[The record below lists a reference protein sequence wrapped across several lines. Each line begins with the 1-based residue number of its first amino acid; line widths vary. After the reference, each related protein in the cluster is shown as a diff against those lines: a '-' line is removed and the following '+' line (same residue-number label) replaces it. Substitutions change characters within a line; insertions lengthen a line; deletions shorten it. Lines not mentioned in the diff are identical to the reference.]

1 MDLISVLLGLAGGG
15 TGVFVLQNVVLKNK
29 KEQLIREVNWKG
41 KILKRIKFFKP
52 KKNSSS

>member
-29 KEQLIREVNWKG
+29 KEQLIREAELEGENT
-41 KILKRIKFFKP
+41 I
-52 KKNSSS
+52 